1 MRGKFMLIIAGCYV
15 VKDNKILMVKEA
27 KKICYGQWNFPAGK
41 VEENELITDAA
52 IREVYEETNCKV
64 KLTGVL
70 PISTIIFPD
79 GETAILI
86 EFTADIIEENIKFD
100 ANEILDVK
108 WIDIEEVKNM
118 SERELRGYD
127 TSIQLI
133 KDFEDK
139 KVYPIEIFNNIKYY
153 R

>member
-1 MRGKFMLIIAGCYV
+1 MLVIAGCYV

-100 ANEILDVK
+100 ENEILDVK

>member
-1 MRGKFMLIIAGCYV
+1 MLIIAGCYV